1 VTDPSLSQPI
11 PDQAATAGPRGESLN
26 SDQIGRRRLVG
37 DADTRGHRPLD
48 RASLDRSLVRG
59 VAWTGSVKWITQL
72 AAWAATLVVA
82 RILSPDDYG
91 LVGMA
96 AVYYGFLILVS
107 EAGMGTTVI
116 ALRELRGTTLA
127 EVHTFAAL
135 VGLSGFVLS
144 CLVSGLIA
152 SFFGAPA
159 LKWVIV
165 VMSVNF
171 ILVSLRTVPQAVMQ
185 RELQFHRYALLDG
198 VNALVT
204 AAASVTLAFA
214 GARYWSLV
222 VSTIAGGVVA
232 TALASFW
239 KPLGFRWP
247 QFHELRGT
255 LKTSREILIGS
266 AAWYISQSADFF
278 VAGKVL
284 GKAALGNYTFAWS
297 LAYSIVDK
305 MTSLVNGVTSSIF
318 SASKHDRALLTRYIT
333 RIMGALA
340 LILLPAT
347 TGVALV
353 SRELVLAAVGA
364 KWEAAIVP
372 LRLLVLYAGVRSLAP
387 ILAQA
392 LTITGDT
399 RYTMRRNISAAICL
413 PIGFLI
419 GARWGIVGIA
429 TAWII
434 VHAPVVLIPMLRRV
448 SQHLGIGIRDYVPAV
463 APALVSTSIMAITVL
478 AVSTAIP
485 RDLPMLVILALK
497 VAVGALA
504 YGAVIWL
511 FFREN
516 VMGLV
521 RVLKQARSGGSAN
534 LAPAGGALAPNEPQ
548 G

>member
-1 VTDPSLSQPI
+1 M
-11 PDQAATAGPRGESLN
+11 
-26 SDQIGRRRLVG
+26 
-37 DADTRGHRPLD
+37 
-48 RASLDRSLVRG
+48 
-59 VAWTGSVKWITQL
+59 KWLTQL
-72 AAWAATLVVA
+72 AAWASTLIVA

-135 VGLSGFVLS
+135 VGLGGFVLS

-152 SFFGAPA
+152 SFFDAPA
-159 LKWVIV
+159 LRWVIV

-171 ILVSLRTVPQAVMQ
+171 ILVSLRTVPQALMQ
-185 RELQFHRYALLDG
+185 RELQFHRYAMLDG

-222 VSTIAGGVVA
+222 ISTVIGGLMA
-232 TALASFW
+232 TALATFW

-247 QFHELRGT
+247 QFHELRAT

-305 MTSLVNGVTSSIF
+305 VVSLVNGVTSSIF

-353 SRELVLAAVGA
+353 SRELVLVAVGA
-364 KWEAAIVP
+364 KWQGAIVP
-372 LRLLVLYAGVRSLAP
+372 LRLLVLYAGVRSLTP

-413 PIGFLI
+413 PIGFFV
-419 GARWGIVGIA
+419 GSRWGIVGIA

-434 VHAPVVLIPMLRRV
+434 VHAPVVVIPMLHRV
-448 SQHLGIGIRDYVPAV
+448 SRHLGIGIRDYAPAIG
-463 APALVSTSIMAITVL
+463 PALVSTALMAATVL
-478 AVSTAIP
+478 GVSAAIP
-485 RDLPMLVILALK
+485 RGLPLLVLLALK
-497 VAVGALA
+497 VLVGAIA
-504 YGAVIWL
+504 YGAAIWL

-521 RVLKQARSGGSAN
+521 RVLKQARSGGSGSLAATGG
-534 LAPAGGALAPNEPQ
+534 APAPNAST